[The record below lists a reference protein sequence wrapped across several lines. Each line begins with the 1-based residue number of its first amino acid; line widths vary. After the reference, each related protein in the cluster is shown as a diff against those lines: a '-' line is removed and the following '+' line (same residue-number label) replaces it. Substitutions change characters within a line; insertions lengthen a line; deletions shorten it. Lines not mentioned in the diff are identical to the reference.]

1 MKVTPKDEV
10 DSERALYGNDD
21 SEDFGAQ
28 IRSSQK
34 KSREKSSND
43 DDCKVVHESELK
55 KGGLKF
61 TPTKSK
67 NNGYFSDDIVVRT
80 TADMSPYCVRLI
92 NEAAASLDTSFETA
106 FVHISSSIRNQVFD
120 DLRPL
125 YDNIKEFLL
134 PAFKMNIEDE
144 DGDLGLVHTHIFK
157 RYDEREPEKVSLL
170 LHSSTYTRIKAHTLI
185 FSINCVDIFEYMV
198 YSYFYTLDDK
208 LSSEKVKSICKKRI
222 DFLLDHI
229 KDKVDEQ
236 QSFTREEYADLRRLA
251 CKVQFL
257 GLKDKHVMTE
267 FKNILFVDKGVS
279 NKKKR
284 SYEESHSNGIF
295 KQKSGNKSRKGKE

>member
-1 MKVTPKDEV
+1 MIITPKEDV

-28 IRSSQK
+28 IRNSQK
-34 KSREKSSND
+34 KSRRKAKED

-55 KGGLKF
+55 KGGLKV

-67 NNGYFSDDIVVRT
+67 SSGYSNEDIVVRT

-106 FVHISSSIRNQVFD
+106 FVHISSSIREQVFD

-157 RYDEREPEKVSLL
+157 RYDEKEPEKVSLL

-185 FSINCVDIFEYMV
+185 FSINCADVFEYMV
-198 YSYFYTLDDK
+198 YSYFYSLDEK
-208 LSSEKVKSICKKRI
+208 LSSEKVKNICKKRI
-222 DFLLDHI
+222 DFFLDHI

-267 FKNILFVDKGVS
+267 FKNILFVDKGT
-279 NKKKR
+279 NKKKKR
-284 SYEESHSNGIF
+284 DYKESHSNGIF
-295 KQKSGNKSRKGKE
+295 KRKGGRKSKKNEE